1 MSYQALYR
9 KFRPQE
15 FDDVKGQDHIVT
27 TLKNQIKADRI
38 GHAYLFCGTRGT
50 GKTTIAKIFAKA
62 VNCEHPVDGSPCGEC
77 PTCRAIAA
85 GNSMNVIE
93 IDAAS
98 NNGVDNIRQI
108 REEVEY
114 RPTEGKYKV
123 YIIDEVHMLSIGA
136 FNALLKTLEE
146 PPAYV
151 IFILATTE
159 AHKIPI
165 TILSRCQRYDFRRIS
180 IDTITA
186 RLRELM
192 DAEQVTVEDR
202 ALRYIAKAGDGSMRD
217 ALSLLDQCIA
227 FYLGQELTYDKVL
240 DTLGAVDTEIFS
252 RLLRQI
258 LDKNITGA
266 IQTVETLVI
275 EGRELGQF
283 VTDFTWYLRNLMLVQ
298 SSDDMEDVLDI
309 SSENLALLK
318 EEASMV
324 DADILMRYIRIF
336 SELGGQIKYA
346 SQKRILIEIAI
357 IKLCKPEMEKDY
369 TSLVDRIDS
378 LEKKLEKG
386 VVMAAPGSARQ
397 GVGGSAQGAQGGS
410 LPKAELPK
418 AIPEDVKQVLTNWG
432 GILSQLTGVTKTYLK
447 MATVEQNR
455 SDCQDALKAAAAD
468 RIGKEVAIL
477 VKLNDTGHA
486 SDEVYPDLGALIQMD
501 IEEED
506 F

>member
-1 MSYQALYR
+1 
-9 KFRPQE
+9 
-15 FDDVKGQDHIVT
+15 
-27 TLKNQIKADRI
+27 
-38 GHAYLFCGTRGT
+38 
-50 GKTTIAKIFAKA
+50 
-62 VNCEHPVDGSPCGEC
+62 
-77 PTCRAIAA
+77 
-85 GNSMNVIE
+85 
-93 IDAAS
+93 
-98 NNGVDNIRQI
+98 
-108 REEVEY
+108 
-114 RPTEGKYKV
+114 
-123 YIIDEVHMLSIGA
+123 
-136 FNALLKTLEE
+136 
-146 PPAYV
+146 
-151 IFILATTE
+151 
-159 AHKIPI
+159 
-165 TILSRCQRYDFRRIS
+165 
-180 IDTITA
+180 
-186 RLRELM
+186 
-192 DAEQVTVEDR
+192 
-202 ALRYIAKAGDGSMRD
+202 
-217 ALSLLDQCIA
+217 
-227 FYLGQELTYDKVL
+227 
-240 DTLGAVDTEIFS
+240 
-252 RLLRQI
+252 
-258 LDKNITGA
+258 
-266 IQTVETLVI
+266 
-275 EGRELGQF
+275 
-283 VTDFTWYLRNLMLVQ
+283 
-298 SSDDMEDVLDI
+298 
-309 SSENLALLK
+309 
-318 EEASMV
+318 MV

-410 LPKAELPK
+410 LPKVELPK

-447 MATVEQNR
+447 MATRSLGPNGELMLVFDDKNAYEYVEQNR